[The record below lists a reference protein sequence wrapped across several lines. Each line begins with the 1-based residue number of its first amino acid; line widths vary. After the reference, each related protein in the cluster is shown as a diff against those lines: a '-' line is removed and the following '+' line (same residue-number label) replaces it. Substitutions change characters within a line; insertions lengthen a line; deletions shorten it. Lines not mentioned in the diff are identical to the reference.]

1 MLQTS
6 ACDSVATPVINAPAR
21 VFVYSTPA
29 TASARRDAGRRT
41 TSRRLWIIQG
51 VLAAL
56 FLFAGVMKLI
66 MPLQALAA
74 ASHLPGAFMRF
85 IAIAEIL
92 GATGLILPG
101 LLRIHRELTPLAA
114 LGLAI
119 IMIGATII
127 TILTAT
133 VAQAL
138 VPLVVGVLAM
148 HVAYSRRRELA
159 TPRAQS

>member
-6 ACDSVATPVINAPAR
+6 VFENAARPVIHAPAR
-21 VFVYSTPA
+21 VFTPR
-29 TASARRDAGRRT
+29 TRVTPTARRDARR
-41 TSRRLWIIQG
+41 SRTGVRLWIIQG

-74 ASHLPGAFMRF
+74 ASHLPGVFMRF

-92 GATGLILPG
+92 GAIGLILPG
-101 LLRIHRELTPLAA
+101 LLRIRPALTPLAA

-148 HVAYSRRRELA
+148 HVAYSRRRELP